1 MREGVRRR
9 AFKPAC
15 VRTTLRPLG
24 IGEMLDRAVTLSVRN
39 FIPFALIWVA
49 FSIPVAVLGYYAT
62 SGSQR
67 VLSLIL
73 DPLARGQKPPDAETI
88 ARLLNATP
96 THPLLSVL
104 YFAVAVFGAPLAT
117 AALMWAMSGLYLEG
131 RAPTFGAAY
140 RAGVR
145 LWPAMLLILLI
156 YIVAGFVGTFVL
168 LLAAIPALLL
178 IALLSVVQAIV
189 AIVVGIALYV
199 VILLAVIAAAVM
211 VGLAYQTSCFTEVVE
226 RVGPIRAVLS
236 GFARVFG
243 AAWRRSI
250 VTGLALG
257 ACYIGFLVIVLVG
270 QSVSLGVLHSQAVSI
285 ALSVVFGLLLQVYVA
300 AVTCLYYFD
309 LRVRSEGLDLQLAI
323 AAAGQPAP

>member
-1 MREGVRRR
+1 
-9 AFKPAC
+9 

-24 IGEMLDRAVTLSVRN
+24 IGEMLDRAVTLSVKN
-39 FIPFALIWVA
+39 FVPFALIWVA
-49 FSIPVAVLGYYAT
+49 FSIPVAALGYYAT
-62 SGSQR
+62 ANSQR
-67 VLSLIL
+67 LLSLIL
-73 DPLARGQKPPDAETI
+73 EPLAHGKKPPDAETI
-88 ARLLNATP
+88 TRLLNATP

-104 YFAVAVFGAPLAT
+104 YFAVALFGAPLAT

-140 RAGVR
+140 RAGLR
-145 LWPAMLLILLI
+145 LWPMMLLILLI

-168 LLAAIPALLL
+168 LLAAIPVILLV
-178 IALLSVVQAIV
+178 ALLSVVQAIV
-189 AIVVGIALYV
+189 ALVVGITLYIALLV
-199 VILLAVIAAAVM
+199 VLIAAAVM
-211 VGLAYQTSCFTEVVE
+211 IGLAYQTSCFTEVVE

-257 ACYIGFLVIVLVG
+257 ACYIGFLVVVFVAQGLSIA
-270 QSVSLGVLHSQAVSI
+270 VLHSEAVSI